1 VAPYYPTYKAQ
12 ILGCHSEVILAGR
25 RINDSMGKFVTE
37 QTVKRM
43 IQVGSSI
50 KGARVNVL
58 GITFKEDVPDLRNS
72 KVWDLIMELRAYGVE
87 VFVHDP
93 VADAGEAM
101 QEYGVELVAW
111 DALPQADAV
120 VLAVAHRELLAQSA
134 QRVAATLKAGGCLVD
149 VKGRAAAE
157 NLRDA
162 GIHVWRL

>member
-58 GITFKEDVPDLRNS
+58 GITSKEDVPDLRNS
-72 KVWDLIMELRAYGVE
+72 KVWDLIMELRTFGVE
-87 VFVHDP
+87 AFVRDP
-93 VADAGEAM
+93 
-101 QEYGVELVAW
+101 
-111 DALPQADAV
+111 
-120 VLAVAHRELLAQSA
+120 
-134 QRVAATLKAGGCLVD
+134 
-149 VKGRAAAE
+149 
-157 NLRDA
+157 
-162 GIHVWRL
+162 